1 MKKIVKIT
9 FIRHGETDENKAK
22 RVQGRKD
29 YPLNETGNSKAKMV
43 ANYLTKHKYTFDA
56 IFSSPLSRAYDTA
69 CIINNEM
76 RLGLNVIKDDAFI
89 ERDFGEYEGMKVSK
103 EAFRPILANIGDGLE
118 KEKDIKERVLSG
130 LLNILKE
137 NKYEHILVVAHS
149 HTIKALMNLLD
160 NNVSFYARMVNC
172 SLSNLEYDGKDL
184 KIVKFNIDPNI
195 DE

>member
-1 MKKIVKIT
+1 MEKLVRIT

-29 YPLNETGNSKAKMV
+29 YPLNETGKKQAKMV
-43 ANYLTKHKYTFDA
+43 AKYLKDNNYFFDA

-76 RLGLNVIKDDAFI
+76 NLGLNVTKVDAFI
-89 ERDFGEYEGMKVSK
+89 EREFGEYEGMAVSK
-103 EAFRPILANIGDGLE
+103 EAFKPILADIGEGLE
-118 KEKDIKERVLSG
+118 KEKDIKERVYSG

-149 HTIKALMNLLD
+149 HTIKAIMNLLD
-160 NNVSFYARMVNC
+160 SSVSFYARMVNC
-172 SLSNLEYDGKDL
+172 SLSNLTYDGKNL
-184 KIVKFNIDPNI
+184 KLEKFNIDPNI
-195 DE
+195 D

>member
-29 YPLNETGNSKAKMV
+29 YPLNETGISQAKMV

-118 KEKDIKERVLSG
+118 KEQDIKSRVLNG
-130 LLNILKE
+130 LLKILGE